1 MKTRELFNITKI
13 DYYSGVFRG
22 QGLVRVVVIVC
33 LVAKLCLIYCE
44 PVDCSLPGS
53 SVQGI
58 SQAARILNGLLFPPP
73 GDLPDPGSNLSLLH
87 WQVDSLSLSHLGIPR

>member
-1 MKTRELFNITKI
+1 MGFSEGGDWLE
-13 DYYSGVFRG
+13 
-22 QGLVRVVVIVC
+22 VVVIVC

-73 GDLPDPGSNLSLLH
+73 EDLPDPGSNLSLLH

>member
-1 MKTRELFNITKI
+1 MGFSEGRDWLE
-13 DYYSGVFRG
+13 
-22 QGLVRVVVIVC
+22 VVVIVC

-73 GDLPDPGSNLSLLH
+73 GDLPDPGSNPSVLH
-87 WQVDSLSLSHLGIPR
+87 GQVDSLLLSHLGIPR